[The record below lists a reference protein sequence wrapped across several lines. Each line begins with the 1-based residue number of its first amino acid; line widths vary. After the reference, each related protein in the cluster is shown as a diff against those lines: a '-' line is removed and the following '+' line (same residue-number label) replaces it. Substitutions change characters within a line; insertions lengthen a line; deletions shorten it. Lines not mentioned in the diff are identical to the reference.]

1 MNETISV
8 IIPVYKVEP
17 YLRKCLD
24 SVLNQTYTNLE
35 VILVDDGSPDNCP
48 SICDEYAAKDPRIKV
63 IHKKNGGVASAR
75 NTGLAAAS
83 GEYIAFADPD
93 DHVAPEWLR
102 ILHHELIFSHADIC
116 SCGFYYGDPPLA
128 NWKERGPQDKKILSS
143 DEAIRLLIADDE
155 LQNYLWNKLYRRH
168 LWQGLTF
175 PEGRRFEDVS
185 LMWKLVLAAE
195 KVCLVPDALYFYC
208 MRNDSIVHGQSF
220 VSEVDCAL
228 AELERFNTLGPLYP
242 DTKEEMISRILH
254 SLVKV
259 WGLAWKNR
267 RLIREEYTVLMA
279 QFSDFARQYTQ
290 QSSYIKELGITGR
303 ITVLLLPSFSLVAF
317 GAAHLLNRLYRIKH
331 RIY

>member
-48 SICDEYAAKDPRIKV
+48 AICDGYAARDPRVKV
-63 IHKKNGGVASAR
+63 IHKENGGVASAR

-116 SCGFYYGDPPLA
+116 SCGFYYGDPQLA
-128 NWKERGPQDKKILSS
+128 NWKKRGPQDKKILNS
-143 DEAIRLLIADDE
+143 DEAIRLLIADDK
-155 LQNYLWNKLYRRH
+155 LQNYLWNKLFRRH

-185 LMWKLVLAAE
+185 IMWKLILASE
-195 KVCLVPDALYFYC
+195 KICLIPEALYFYC
-208 MRNDSIVHGQSF
+208 VRSDSIVHGQSF

-228 AELERFNTLGPLYP
+228 AELDRFNALGPLYP
-242 DTKEEMISRILH
+242 DAKDEMIGRILH

-267 RLIREEYTVLMA
+267 RLIREEHTVLMA
-279 QFSDFARQYTQ
+279 QFSDFARQHAKN
-290 QSSYIKELGITGR
+290 SSYSQKLGITGR
-303 ITVLLLPSFSLVAF
+303 LIVLTLPFISDFAWWVANK
-317 GAAHLLNRLYRIKH
+317 LRELYHFIH
-331 RIY
+331 PMT